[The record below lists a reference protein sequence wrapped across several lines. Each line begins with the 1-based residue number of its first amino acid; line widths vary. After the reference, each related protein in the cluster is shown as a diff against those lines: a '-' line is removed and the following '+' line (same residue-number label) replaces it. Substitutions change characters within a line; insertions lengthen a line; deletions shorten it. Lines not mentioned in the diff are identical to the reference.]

1 MKRGSHAGILENNL
15 PGRRSSQYN
24 MCLLRM
30 HATCQMLRHV
40 KINKT
45 PVLALRSLQLSGG
58 RTDQNYNVSYVT
70 CHSKCTVMCG
80 RDALLTWAVRKWGR
94 LGQGKSGR
102 ACNRQ
107 DTPRTR
113 TRGCVHAEEGGF
125 RGAGVLGAGRLI
137 PASALPLLGCFGCFT
152 WAFRTS
158 MFSSRKWGV
167 GKIALWDL
175 CERAIHSFT

>member
-70 CHSKCTVMCG
+70 CHSKCTVTCG

-94 LGQGKSGR
+94 LGQGKVCKGR
-102 ACNRQ
+102 VGELAIGRTHQGPGPEVVC
-107 DTPRTR
+107 TPRR
-113 TRGCVHAEEGGF
+113 AVSE
-125 RGAGVLGAGRLI
+125 VL
-137 PASALPLLGCFGCFT
+137 AS
-152 WAFRTS
+152 
-158 MFSSRKWGV
+158 
-167 GKIALWDL
+167 
-175 CERAIHSFT
+175 